1 MGSKQQPA
9 AIVPDEKCD
18 VLVRVRE
25 QMQEYFAGTRTKF
38 DVKLAP
44 GMGTAFQERV
54 WRVLMEISPGQ
65 TRSYGEQA
73 RAMGDAKAVRA
84 VALANGKNYRA
95 IVIPCHRVIGKD
107 GTMTGYGGGVERKRW
122 LLRHEGAR
130 LVE

>member
-1 MGSKQQPA
+1 
-9 AIVPDEKCD
+9 
-18 VLVRVRE
+18 
-25 QMQEYFAGTRTKF
+25 
-38 DVKLAP
+38 
-44 GMGTAFQERV
+44 
-54 WRVLMEISPGQ
+54 
-65 TRSYGEQA
+65 
-73 RAMGDAKAVRA
+73 MGDAKAVRA